1 MRVDQ
6 RRESFPRD
14 LINVAVVA
22 NLKVERCVS
31 GGRRMIP
38 MTHGPI
44 RLVTVAAPR
53 LCRRQGFVA
62 CQPPHLLLACS

>member
-1 MRVDQ
+1 MQVDQ

-31 GGRRMIP
+31 DRRRMIP

-44 RLVTVAAPR
+44 RLVTVTAPR
-53 LCRRQGFVA
+53 LCRRQGFAA